1 MTGLLPSTVEPWVA
15 IPAGAEVEL
24 SWRQGI
30 FGHIKMV
37 LVWEGRWRPIPLEQ
51 PSVLTC
57 RVLKK
62 KGIYGE
68 WNCDRQQPGLQSPGS
83 NEYELT

>member
-62 KGIYGE
+62 MESTVNGIVTDSSLVY
-68 WNCDRQQPGLQSPGS
+68 RVPGQM
-83 NEYELT
+83 NTN